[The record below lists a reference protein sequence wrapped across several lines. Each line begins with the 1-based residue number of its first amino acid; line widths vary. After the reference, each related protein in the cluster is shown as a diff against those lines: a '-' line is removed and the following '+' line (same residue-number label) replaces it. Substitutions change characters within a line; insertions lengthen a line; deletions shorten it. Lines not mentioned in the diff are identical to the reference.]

1 MKPHYVEKVS
11 TWIRKN
17 KFTCVPLNY
26 CLEMELKVEIFKFHL
41 SKQAKDELETLRE
54 EIAMMR
60 KENF

>member
-1 MKPHYVEKVS
+1 
-11 TWIRKN
+11 
-17 KFTCVPLNY
+17 
-26 CLEMELKVEIFKFHL
+26 MELKVEIFKFHL